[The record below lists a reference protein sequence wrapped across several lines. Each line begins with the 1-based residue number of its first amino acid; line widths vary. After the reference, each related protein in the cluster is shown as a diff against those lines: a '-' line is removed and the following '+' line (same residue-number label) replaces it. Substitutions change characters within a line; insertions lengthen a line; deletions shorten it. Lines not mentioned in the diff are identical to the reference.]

1 MTKFREVTLFKYF
14 MVKKIFIILFIFCLI
29 NNSAFA
35 SRPVRVALVLGSG
48 GARGYAH
55 VGVIKALQKAG
66 IPIDLIV
73 GSSSGSLIGGLY
85 ADSADSKLLEKIMLT
100 TNFKSFVDISV
111 LPNHGG
117 LISGTQEKQF
127 LAQHLKARDFKELK
141 IKFIAV
147 ATDLQT
153 GQAVILDKG
162 LVISAI
168 IASTALPGLVK
179 PVLINGHMLI
189 DGGVVEPIP
198 VRIAKRYHPQFII
211 AINVNQPLIEKSP
224 TGAVGIY
231 TRAQEMIWRQFSK
244 LSAQDADFTIEP
256 QVGRVGTF
264 ALSQKQRLIKQGEI
278 DTEQLIPQ
286 LKAMLNHKHIA
297 LDKPGRS

>member
-1 MTKFREVTLFKYF
+1 ML
-14 MVKKIFIILFIFCLI
+14 KKIFIILFIFCLI
-29 NNSAFA
+29 NNSAYA
-35 SRPVRVALVLGSG
+35 SKPVRVALVLGSG

-100 TNFKSFVDISV
+100 TNFKSFVDINV

-127 LAQHLKARDFKELK
+127 LAQHLNASDFKDLK

-224 TGAVGIY
+224 TGAFGIY
-231 TRAQEMIWRQFSK
+231 NRAQEMIWRQFSK
-244 LSAQDADFTIEP
+244 LSALDADFIIEA
-256 QVGRVGTF
+256 QVGRVGAF

-278 DTEQLIPQ
+278 DTEKLIPQ
-286 LKAMLNHKHIA
+286 IKAMLNDKHIA
-297 LDKPGRS
+297 LEKSARS